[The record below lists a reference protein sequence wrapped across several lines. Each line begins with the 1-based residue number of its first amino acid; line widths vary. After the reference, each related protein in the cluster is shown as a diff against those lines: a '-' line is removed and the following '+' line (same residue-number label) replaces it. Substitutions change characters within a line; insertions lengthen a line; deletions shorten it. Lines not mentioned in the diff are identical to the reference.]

1 MLNLPLDGYSL
12 LLTKKGLFLPEGVT
26 SEYKK
31 HNLVNISDYDQ
42 VVDTNLITLLGLID
56 FCKIGRDIC

>member
-12 LLTKKGLFLPEGVT
+12 LLMKKELFLPEDVT

-31 HNLVNISDYDQ
+31 PNLVNISDYDQ
-42 VVDTNLITLLGLID
+42 VVDTNLITLFGSYSKENTWL
-56 FCKIGRDIC
+56 